1 MTSIS
6 RIFRHVF
13 TKFMVVNILAVY
25 TAAVLA
31 HGDDHE
37 HQPTKVQT
45 EEDVQALLKKA
56 QSDGSLIAIQV
67 GDKTIVVEYADAPN
81 ERALGLMYR
90 RQMCADCGMLFKFDQ
105 DQIGSIWMKNTYIPL
120 DLAYIEEDGTIT
132 DIKQLAPFD
141 LTPVKSSKPVRFA
154 LEMNLGWMA
163 KHNIKV
169 GQKVNVQDV
178 HDF

>member
-1 MTSIS
+1 MTSINL
-6 RIFRHVF
+6 IFRCVL
-13 TKFMVVNILAVY
+13 TKFMAASFLVVY
-25 TAAVLA
+25 TTTLLA

-37 HQPTKVQT
+37 HQTSHVQT
-45 EEDVQALLKKA
+45 KEDVQALLKKA
-56 QSDGSLIAIQV
+56 QSDGSLIAIEV
-67 GDKTIVVEYADAPN
+67 GGKTIVVEYADAPN

-169 GQKVNVQDV
+169 GQKVKVQDV